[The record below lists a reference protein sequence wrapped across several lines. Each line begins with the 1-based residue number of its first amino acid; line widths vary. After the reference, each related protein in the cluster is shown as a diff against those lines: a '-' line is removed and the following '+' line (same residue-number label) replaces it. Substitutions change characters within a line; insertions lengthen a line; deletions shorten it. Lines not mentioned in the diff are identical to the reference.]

1 LTFFICQVG
10 EIPEWGLW
18 LLSASVLREPA
29 DAADRPVGRS
39 RRGDGEAVLPEVYG
53 RVHAQ
58 VVQAPPHG
66 RRLLRHRIPAY
77 AVHGAPGVQA
87 EKTSQRIKKTKII
100 SKTRFNRLKFYFK
113 ALWL

>member
-87 EKTSQRIKKTKII
+87 EKTSQPVHRQVSESRSENHKQKP
-100 SKTRFNRLKFYFK
+100 F
-113 ALWL
+113 